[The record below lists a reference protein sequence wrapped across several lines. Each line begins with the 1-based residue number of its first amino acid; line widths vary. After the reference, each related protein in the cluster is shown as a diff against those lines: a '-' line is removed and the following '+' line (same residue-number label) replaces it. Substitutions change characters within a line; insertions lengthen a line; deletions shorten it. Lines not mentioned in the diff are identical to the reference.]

1 MHVWQKTIS
10 VTAPI
15 DHQLIL
21 VTNDFIIIKYSFHF
35 VYMKMTNKHLSYMY
49 NLR

>member
-15 DHQLIL
+15 DPQQRNQLIL

-35 VYMKMTNKHLSYMY
+35 CVYENDK
-49 NLR
+49 